1 MYWVCVIS
9 VPATTRVHTHLYI
22 TTLKL
27 RCTRCCRKTR
37 LWRHVFEE
45 ARESVWEKRQNSYV
59 ALANTL
65 AFVCYECV
73 KKIVARATHGEE
85 IDMKAPFSRNKTMTP
100 PPPCQTPVNTIKG
113 RGGWDLVI
121 VNTPTSMRAINE
133 LRLLH
138 LTGHYTCPFWDSI
151 THFELWTLTKQ
162 VMEPG
167 PILSC
172 EKKDP
177 FKWTNIPQVSSLQ
190 WQHHWGGMWQGN

>member
-1 MYWVCVIS
+1 MRHFGSCDNPRSHPLVHHYTETKMHPMLQKDSALTSRVWRS
-9 VPATTRVHTHLYI
+9 TRVRLG
-22 TTLKL
+22 KEAEQL
-27 RCTRCCRKTR
+27 RCPGKY
-37 LWRHVFEE
+37 
-45 ARESVWEKRQNSYV
+45 S
-59 ALANTL
+59 LAC
-65 AFVCYECV
+65 VSYECV